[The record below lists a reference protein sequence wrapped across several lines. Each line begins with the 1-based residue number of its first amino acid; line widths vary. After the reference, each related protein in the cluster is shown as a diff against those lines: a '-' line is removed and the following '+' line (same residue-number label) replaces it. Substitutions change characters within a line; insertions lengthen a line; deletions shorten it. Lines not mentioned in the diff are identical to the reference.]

1 MVRPARRRRIVHYL
15 TAHYQVSERRACR
28 ATKSC
33 RRTVQ
38 YRSVR
43 TPLTDLRQRLQEL
56 ARVRV
61 RYGYRRLWILLRRE
75 GWPVGLTRMRRVY
88 CEEGLALRRR
98 RPWRHVSS
106 VHRQQRRQAGGRN
119 EVWSMDFVMDQLCD
133 GRRLRALTVVD
144 TYTRECLA
152 IEVATRLTG
161 EHVAR
166 CLDRVKFERGAPQA
180 IFCDNGSE
188 FVSGSMDLWA
198 YANQV
203 KLDFSRPGKPTDN
216 AIIESF
222 NGRLREECL
231 NVHWFTSIDDACRKI
246 EDWRQEYNASRPHR
260 ALQGLSPLEFS
271 MKTMQRGAGN

>member
-1 MVRPARRRRIVHYL
+1 MVRPERRRRMVHYL
-15 TAHYQVSERRACR
+15 VEHYRISERRACR

-43 TPLTDLRQRLQEL
+43 APLTDLRQRMQEL

-75 GWPVGLTRMRRVY
+75 GWPLGLTRMRRIY
-88 CEEGLALRRR
+88 CEEGLGLRRK

-106 VHRQQRRQAGGRN
+106 AHREQRRTAGNRN
-119 EVWSMDFVMDQLCD
+119 EVWSMDFVADQLAD
-133 GRRLRALTVVD
+133 GRRLRALTVID
-144 TYTRECLA
+144 IYTRECLA

-161 EHVAR
+161 EHVAQ
-166 CLDRVKFERGAPQA
+166 CLDRLKFERGTPQA

-198 YANQV
+198 YVNRV

-231 NVHWFTSIDDACRKI
+231 NTHWFDSIDDAQSKI
-246 EDWRQEYNASRPHR
+246 EDWRQEYNESRPHR
-260 ALQGLSPLEFS
+260 ALKGLSPLEFS
-271 MKTMQRGAGN
+271 MREAQIGAGS